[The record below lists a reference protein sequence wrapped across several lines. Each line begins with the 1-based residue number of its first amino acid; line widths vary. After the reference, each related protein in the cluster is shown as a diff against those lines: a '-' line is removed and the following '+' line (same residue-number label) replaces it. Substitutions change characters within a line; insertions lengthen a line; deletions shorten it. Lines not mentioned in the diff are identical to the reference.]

1 MGATWRPRAPS
12 ATPGP
17 IRGPGEER
25 GGGRRAA
32 MESGSLMRARA
43 CGGGPRGALAQ
54 HRARPLAPLASRG
67 AYWRSPVTAC
77 SALVDGAR
85 ECHVT
90 LALAFSTHKRD
101 AEGSL
106 TLPNTLFCH
115 TCRPARRAVCGLLAV
130 AGQSSRLSTLTIVTG
145 QASRPARQPRSK
157 PRCNNSSYGR
167 SAPLRGASNTS
178 GISGAISRNVYLL
191 NGSTSSGRVHDDE
204 PGVRRGGW
212 RWWG

>member
-1 MGATWRPRAPS
+1 MA
-12 ATPGP
+12 
-17 IRGPGEER
+17 
-25 GGGRRAA
+25 
-32 MESGSLMRARA
+32 ARA
-43 CGGGPRGALAQ
+43 VRSRSIARGRSHLWPPEV
-54 HRARPLAPLASRG
+54 H
-67 AYWRSPVTAC
+67 WRSPGTAC

-167 SAPLRGASNTS
+167 SAPLRGASNTWGFPEPFLAMCWTGELVLCKCEAS
-178 GISGAISRNVYLL
+178 HNRICDIPRQISIYSA
-191 NGSTSSGRVHDDE
+191 D
-204 PGVRRGGW
+204 PAAA
-212 RWWG
+212 

>member
-1 MGATWRPRAPS
+1 MRSRSIA
-12 ATPGP
+12 
-17 IRGPGEER
+17 RGRSHLWPPEV
-25 GGGRRAA
+25 
-32 MESGSLMRARA
+32 
-43 CGGGPRGALAQ
+43 
-54 HRARPLAPLASRG
+54 H
-67 AYWRSPVTAC
+67 WRSPGTAC

-167 SAPLRGASNTS
+167 SAPLRGASNTWGFPEPFLAMC
-178 GISGAISRNVYLL
+178 GIWHGWTPWPCMVHARLP
-191 NGSTSSGRVHDDE
+191 RVVTFRE
-204 PGVRRGGW
+204 RSVCKFVGW
-212 RWWG
+212 RREPSAIC

>member
-1 MGATWRPRAPS
+1 MRSRSIA
-12 ATPGP
+12 
-17 IRGPGEER
+17 RGRSHLWPPEV
-25 GGGRRAA
+25 
-32 MESGSLMRARA
+32 
-43 CGGGPRGALAQ
+43 
-54 HRARPLAPLASRG
+54 H
-67 AYWRSPVTAC
+67 WRSPVTAC

-101 AEGSL
+101 AERSM

-167 SAPLRGASNTS
+167 SAPLRGASNTR
-178 GISGAISRNVYLL
+178 GISGAISRNVAASTELL
-191 NGSTSSGRVHDDE
+191 LCTVLRYWHTRPFVCTDYSVLGGR
-204 PGVRRGGW
+204 PML
-212 RWWG
+212 

>member
-1 MGATWRPRAPS
+1 MA
-12 ATPGP
+12 
-17 IRGPGEER
+17 
-25 GGGRRAA
+25 
-32 MESGSLMRARA
+32 ARA
-43 CGGGPRGALAQ
+43 VRSRSIARGRSHLWPPEV
-54 HRARPLAPLASRG
+54 H
-67 AYWRSPVTAC
+67 WRSPVTAC

-178 GISGAISRNVYLL
+178 GISGAISRNVVCVPEPWLSELSELSDYRSRYR
-191 NGSTSSGRVHDDE
+191 STIGALSDR
-204 PGVRRGGW
+204 
-212 RWWG
+212 

>member
-1 MGATWRPRAPS
+1 MA
-12 ATPGP
+12 
-17 IRGPGEER
+17 
-25 GGGRRAA
+25 
-32 MESGSLMRARA
+32 ARA
-43 CGGGPRGALAQ
+43 VRSRSIARGRSHLWPPEV
-54 HRARPLAPLASRG
+54 H
-67 AYWRSPVTAC
+67 WRSPVTAC

-178 GISGAISRNVYLL
+178 GISGAISRNVEHSQKVSNDMQRNFLRGRTYHLQPVH
-191 NGSTSSGRVHDDE
+191 SSHNALCSPITRHGLRAHLGGRCKA
-204 PGVRRGGW
+204 
-212 RWWG
+212 